1 MMGSPALGLAV
12 DIDDV
17 QDERHGPISSLSLL
31 ATAWHIHHGLQSIRR
46 RMSVK
51 AVSLSPRWGL
61 EVNDIDRLR
70 PRSRARL
77 VDARRAV
84 SLHKAGSLHWEL
96 AVSGLSW
103 HGRTGGLALDSG
115 G

>member
-31 ATAWHIHHGLQSIRR
+31 ATAWRTHHGLQSIRR
-46 RMSVK
+46 CMSVK

-61 EVNDIDRLR
+61 EVNDIDRLL

-77 VDARRAV
+77 VDARRDW
-84 SLHKAGSLHWEL
+84 GM
-96 AVSGLSW
+96 
-103 HGRTGGLALDSG
+103 ALIWQPAS
-115 G
+115 